1 MRVVLAG
8 GGSAGHIEPALALA
22 DALRQADKSIS
33 VTCLGTERGLETRLV
48 PLRGYELEL
57 MPAVPLPRS
66 LSAKYLTV
74 PGRLAGAIHA
84 VGKVLD
90 KTGADVLVGFGGYV
104 SAPAYLAA
112 KRHNVPIV
120 VHEANPRPGI
130 ANRLGAMMT
139 THVFTGHPDA
149 RLRHARYIGLP
160 IRRQIAELDR
170 LALGDTARGH
180 FGLRTDMPV
189 LLVTGGSQ
197 GARSLNRALA
207 GAVDAI
213 LAAGVQVLHVTG
225 PKHASEISPPPGRV
239 PYVAVPYVDRMD
251 LAYAAADF
259 ALCRAGAMTCAE
271 LTAVGLPAAYVPLPI
286 GNGEQ
291 RLNAMP
297 IVQQGGGMIVDD
309 AELTPEWIKSS
320 LLPVLTNVDRVVA
333 MSEAAARLG
342 RRDADRA
349 LARAVIEVVA
359 STPARP
365 AAIAAASAP
374 ATQPEPPAAGQQWP
388 PQAPHQQAPHQQAPH
403 QQVPGPLARRQ
414 PGSRPQAPD
423 YRSAPVPEG
432 GFFQPTQERAA
443 SQRAASARPAPGP
456 ASSPGTAPSPG
467 RHRHAR

>member
-22 DALRQADKSIS
+22 DALRQADKSVS

-66 LSAKYLTV
+66 LSPKYLTV

-84 VGKVLD
+84 VGKVLE
-90 KTGADVLVGFGGYV
+90 KTNADVLVGFGGYV

-112 KRHNVPIV
+112 KRHDVPIV

-139 THVFTGHPDA
+139 THVYTGHPDT
-149 RLRHARYIGLP
+149 RLRNARYIGVP

-170 LALGDTARGH
+170 LALGDTARAH

-213 LAAGVQVLHVTG
+213 RAAGVQVLHVTG
-225 PKHASEISPPPGRV
+225 PKNTSDIAPSPGSA
-239 PYVAVPYVDRMD
+239 PYVSVAYVDRMD

-309 AELTPEWIKSS
+309 AELTPQWITSS
-320 LLPVLTNVDRVVA
+320 LLPVLTNIDRVVA

-349 LARAVIEVVA
+349 LARAVMDVA
-359 STPARP
+359 ASRPASRPARPGAVAP
-365 AAIAAASAP
+365 AAIAPAAWA
-374 ATQPEPPAAGQQWP
+374 EPPAPGEQSPQQAP
-388 PQAPHQQAPHQQAPH
+388 YQQAPHQSAPHQQAPHQPGPH
-403 QQVPGPLARRQ
+403 QQAPGYQ
-414 PGSRPQAPD
+414 
-423 YRSAPVPEG
+423 SAPVPEG

-443 SQRAASARPAPGP
+443 SQRAAGVRPAPGSVLGS
-456 ASSPGTAPSPG
+456 ASSPG